1 MSGTDGRALRMIE
14 VIHIVDQGMRSM
26 ADDGCDRDGRPNQQ
40 RQHLTQMLRKR
51 IVVDGKEVPVF
62 RLSKP
67 PQPCNYPND
76 KGGNACR
83 AADHASRWEQDNLKN
98 DTGDWRMPSPE
109 WRAVSDKLKA
119 ARDARAAELEEQTME
134 KLKNSAGDALNA
146 LLNATQKQT
155 RKTQPAAG

>member
-14 VIHIVDQGMRSM
+14 VVHLIDQGTRSM

-51 IVVDGKEVPVF
+51 ISVDGKDVPVF

-67 PQPCNYPND
+67 PPPCNYPND
-76 KGGNACR
+76 KGGQACR
-83 AADHASRWEQDNLKN
+83 AADHASRWEQDNLKS

-109 WRAVSDKLKA
+109 WRAISDKLKA
-119 ARDARAAELEEQTME
+119 QRDARAAEVEEQTME
-134 KLKNSAGDALNA
+134 KLKNAAGDAVNA
-146 LLNATQKQT
+146 LLNASQKQT
-155 RKTQPAAG
+155 RKAQQATG